1 MNKYTQAEA
10 EREVLA
16 ALVTATGEDIRQD
29 TVSDAVDV
37 HLGRVEREQ
46 GRPFD
51 RSAIPRAIVLDV
63 LATIVRDAHA
73 DA

>member
-1 MNKYTQAEA
+1 MNEYTQAEA
-10 EREVLA
+10 EGEVLA
-16 ALVTATGEDIRQD
+16 ALVSATGADIRQD

-46 GRPFD
+46 GRPLD
-51 RSAIPRAIVLDV
+51 RSAIPRVIVFDV